1 MSTKATVINFTLAP
15 TGLQNQMLGLVV
27 ATERPDLEEQKNEL
41 IVSSAKMKAEV
52 KALEELILKL
62 LSECEGSPIDDQDLI
77 QVISSRFFFF
87 CLTVQVQ
94 TYFLFYSWING

>member
-77 QVISSRFFFF
+77 QVISSRFLSYCTSSNLFSI
-87 CLTVQVQ
+87 L
-94 TYFLFYSWING
+94 FLDKWIK